1 MIFFLQHIINE
12 FSTQPIKKPRYIKM
26 TQHYADVRAKP
37 DFVEIEKQVL
47 KFWDEDK
54 TFEKSVHNRDGAAEF
69 VFYDGPP
76 FANGTPH
83 YGHIMVSYVKDVVAR
98 FQTMNGKKVERRLGW
113 DCHGLPAEMSAE
125 KQLGVSGRKQIEEY
139 GIKKFNDFCRSDVLK
154 YSGIWVEMF
163 KRIGRWVDFNHD
175 YKTMDLSFMESVIN
189 NFKQL
194 YDKGLVYED
203 YRVLPY
209 SWAAE
214 TPLSNFEVNQGYQD
228 KTDNAITVMFKL
240 ENGMNVLVWTTT
252 PWTLPSNL
260 MLAVGNDIDYS
271 IMQEGEEKYII
282 GSALKSR
289 YKKQLENAQE
299 VGTLK
304 GSELVGMSYEPM
316 FPYFK
321 HLKAQGA
328 FKVLSGEFVSTE
340 DGTGVV
346 HIAPGFG
353 QDDFDACRAY
363 DENFPVVCPV
373 DEAGKFTSEVPDYQ
387 GHQVFE
393 TNEPIMQ
400 WLKEKGLLV
409 KKEQYTHSYP
419 FCWRTDTPLIYKA
432 MSSWF
437 VKVTEF
443 RDQMVQNN
451 QEINWV
457 PEHIKDGRFGKWLEG
472 ARDWSIS
479 RNRFWGTPIPVWKS
493 DNPQYPR
500 VDVFGSVA
508 EIKEKTGIEINDLH
522 KPYIDEVVYPN
533 PDDPSGKTMMRRV
546 SDVFDCWFESGSMP
560 YAQIHYPFDN
570 KEWFENHFPAD
581 FIVEA
586 IDQTRGWFYTLTVLS
601 TALHNRPAFKN
612 CICTGL
618 LMAEGGQK
626 LSKRLK
632 NYPDPNN
639 VLESMGS
646 DTLRWFLVSSPVLKG
661 GNLAIDLEGK
671 EIAKAARVAQIP
683 LWNAFYFFTLY
694 ANAESY
700 KAKEISKSQEAI
712 DNYILSKLKHLRNIV
727 KQGLETY
734 DVAIACNEIAS
745 FMEVLNNW
753 YIRRSRDR
761 FWEGEPEA
769 FDTLYTVL
777 VNLCKIMAPLMP
789 FVTEHIF
796 KTLTGEE
803 SVHLV
808 DYPSLADI
816 NPDEKLM
823 NEMDMVQDLC
833 SAAKFIR
840 EEHNLRNRLPLNRL
854 TVIGTEFD
862 KSYQEIVKDELNV
875 KEVCFDNN
883 LSNYAEKKI
892 YLYTPLLG
900 KALGKDMGAVM
911 AAYKQGQWCLNL
923 DGTLDIGGQKLSS
936 DLFEVRLE
944 MKAGVAGRA
953 FAENKAVVTLDT
965 NVTDKLKREG
975 MARDFVRLVQTLR
988 KDKDFNISDRIE
1000 LSWHTSDGELAQALE
1015 ENKSYISEQVLAVK
1029 CASDC
1034 KEGTKADIEGKDI
1047 CFDAKVA

>member
-1 MIFFLQHIINE
+1 
-12 FSTQPIKKPRYIKM
+12 M
-26 TQHYADVRAKP
+26 TKHYAEVKAKA
-37 DFVEIEKQVL
+37 DFVELEKEVL
-47 KFWDEDK
+47 KFWEEDK
-54 TFEKSVHNRDGAAEF
+54 TFEKSVRNRDGAAEF

-125 KQLGVSGRKQIEEY
+125 KQLGVSGRKQIEEF
-139 GIKKFNDFCRSDVLK
+139 GVEKFNDFCRSDVLK
-154 YSGIWVEMF
+154 YSGIWVDMF

-175 YKTMDLSFMESVIN
+175 YKTMDLPFMESVIS

-209 SWAAE
+209 SWCAE

-240 ENGMNVLVWTTT
+240 ENGMNMLVWTTT

-260 MLAVGNDIDYS
+260 MLAVGEDIDYAV
-271 IMQEGEEKYII
+271 MEENGEKYILAQ
-282 GSALKSR
+282 ALLGR
-289 YKKQLENAQE
+289 YKKQLEHAAQT
-299 VGTLK
+299 GTLK
-304 GSELVGMSYEPM
+304 GKDLVGMSYEPM

-321 HLKAQGA
+321 HLKNKGA
-328 FKVLSGEFVSTE
+328 FKVLSGTFVSTE
-340 DGTGVV
+340 DGTGIV

-353 QDDFDACRAY
+353 QDDFEACRAY

-373 DEAGKFTSEVPDYQ
+373 DEAGKFTAEVPDYE
-387 GHQVFE
+387 GKQVFE

-400 WLKEKGLLV
+400 LLKEKGLLV

-437 VKVTEF
+437 VKVTDF
-443 RDQMVQNN
+443 RDDMVKNN
-451 QEINWV
+451 RQINWV

-493 DNPQYPR
+493 DNPQFPR
-500 VDVFGSVA
+500 IDVFGSIA
-508 EIKEKTGIEINDLH
+508 EIKEKTGFEVTNLH
-522 KPYIDEVVYPN
+522 KPYIDDVVYPN

-546 SDVFDCWFESGSMP
+546 GDVFDCWFESGSMP
-560 YAQIHYPFDN
+560 YAQVHYPFEN
-570 KEWFENHFPAD
+570 KQWFENHFPAD

-586 IDQTRGWFYTLTVLS
+586 MDQTRGWFYTLTVLS

-632 NYPDPNN
+632 NYPDPNE
-639 VLESMGS
+639 VLDSIGS
-646 DTLRWFLVSSPVLKG
+646 DALRWFLVSSPVLKG
-661 GNLAIDLEGK
+661 GNLAVDKEGK
-671 EIAKAARVAQIP
+671 EIAKASRVAQIP

-694 ANAESY
+694 VNAEEY
-700 KAKEISKSQEAI
+700 KAKEIASSPEAI
-712 DNYILSKLKHLRNIV
+712 DNYILSKLKHLGEVV
-727 KQGLETY
+727 KTGLETY
-734 DVAIACNEIAS
+734 DVSLATNELAN

-753 YIRRSRDR
+753 YIRRTRDR
-761 FWEGEPEA
+761 FWEGNANA

-777 VNLCKIMAPLMP
+777 VNVCKIAAPIMP
-789 FVTEHIF
+789 FLCEYVF
-796 KTLTGEE
+796 KALTGEE
-803 SVHLV
+803 SVHLA
-808 DYPSLADI
+808 DYPSLSGI
-816 NPDEKLM
+816 NYDEELV
-823 NEMDMVQDLC
+823 NTMDFVQDLC
-833 SAAKFIR
+833 STGKFIR
-840 EEHNLRNRLPLNRL
+840 EEKNLRNRLPLNSL
-854 TVIGTEFD
+854 TVIGAELNPA
-862 KSYQEIVKDELNV
+862 YQEIVKDELNV
-875 KEVCFDNN
+875 KEVKFDSN
-883 LSNYAEKKI
+883 LENYAAKKI

-911 AAYKQGQWCLNL
+911 AAYKQGSWTLNA
-923 DGTLDIGGQKLSS
+923 DGTLSIGGQNLTK

-944 MKAGVAGRA
+944 MKDGVAGKS
-953 FAENKAVVTLDT
+953 FADNKAVVMLDT
-965 NVTDKLKREG
+965 NVTDELKREG

-1000 LSWHTSDGELAQALE
+1000 LCYQTADAELAKALE
-1015 ENKSYISEQVLAVK
+1015 ENKAYVAEQVLAVK
-1029 CASDC
+1029 IEASC
-1034 KEGTKADIEGKDI
+1034 LSGTEADIEGAKLV
-1047 CFDAKVA
+1047 FDAKVSNAKVA

>member
-1 MIFFLQHIINE
+1 
-12 FSTQPIKKPRYIKM
+12 M
-26 TQHYADVRAKP
+26 TKHYKEVKAKA
-37 DFVEIEKQVL
+37 DFVEIEKEVL

-98 FQTMNGKKVERRLGW
+98 YQTMNGKKVERRLGW

-139 GIKKFNDFCRSDVLK
+139 GVEKFNDFCRSDVLK

-163 KRIGRWVDFNHD
+163 KRIGRWVDFSHD
-175 YKTMDLSFMESVIN
+175 YKTMDLPFMESVIN

-194 YDKGLVYED
+194 WEKGLVYED

-228 KTDNAITVMFKL
+228 KTDNAITVMFTL
-240 ENGMNVLVWTTT
+240 ENGMKMLVWTTT

-260 MLAVGNDIDYS
+260 MLAVGKDIDYAV
-271 IMQEGEEKYII
+271 MEEDGQKYVLAQ
-282 GSALKSR
+282 ALLGR
-289 YKKQLENAQE
+289 YKKQLEHATQ
-299 VGTLK
+299 VGTMK
-304 GSELVGMSYEPM
+304 GADFVGMAYEPM

-321 HLKAQGA
+321 HLKEKGA
-328 FKVLSGEFVSTE
+328 FRVLSGEFVSTE
-340 DGTGVV
+340 DGTGIV

-353 QDDFDACRAY
+353 QDDFEACRAY

-373 DEAGKFTSEVPDYQ
+373 DEAGKFTAEVPDYL
-387 GHQVFE
+387 GKQVFE

-400 WLKEKGLLV
+400 LLKEKGILV

-437 VKVTEF
+437 VKVTDF
-443 RDQMVQNN
+443 RDDMVRNN
-451 QEINWV
+451 QQITWV

-493 DNPQYPR
+493 DNPQFPR
-500 VDVFGSVA
+500 IDVFGSVA
-508 EIKEKTGIEINDLH
+508 EIKEKTGIEVTNLH

-546 SDVFDCWFESGSMP
+546 GDVFDCWFESGSMP
-560 YAQIHYPFDN
+560 YAQVHYPFDN

-586 IDQTRGWFYTLTVLS
+586 MDQTRGWFYTLTVLS
-601 TALHNRPAFKN
+601 TALHNKPAFKN

-632 NYPDPNN
+632 NYPDPNE
-639 VLESMGS
+639 VLDSIGS
-646 DTLRWFLVSSPVLKG
+646 DALRWFLVSSPVLKG
-661 GNLAIDLEGK
+661 GNLAVDQEGK

-683 LWNAFYFFTLY
+683 MWNAYYFFTLY
-694 ANAESY
+694 ANAEGY
-700 KAKEISKSQEAI
+700 QAKEVSGSSEAI
-712 DNYILSKLKHLRNIV
+712 DNYILSKLKRLSRIV
-727 KQGLETY
+727 KQGLDTY
-734 DVAIACNEIAS
+734 DVALSCNEVAS
-745 FMEVLNNW
+745 FMEILNNW
-753 YIRRSRDR
+753 YIRRTRDR
-761 FWEGEPEA
+761 FWSGDQQA
-769 FDTLYTVL
+769 FDVLYTVL
-777 VNLCKIMAPLMP
+777 VNLSKIMAPLMP
-789 FVTEHIF
+789 FLCEYVY
-796 KTLTGEE
+796 KNLTGGE
-803 SVHLV
+803 SVHLA
-808 DYPSLADI
+808 DYPQFENIKL
-816 NPDEKLM
+816 DETLVD
-823 NEMDMVQDLC
+823 EMDFLQDLC
-833 SAAKFIR
+833 SAGKFIR
-840 EEHNLRNRLPLNRL
+840 EEKNLRNRLPLAGL
-854 TVIGTEFD
+854 TVVGDNLGFLNGQ
-862 KSYQEIVKDELNV
+862 YQDIIKDELNV
-875 KEVCFDNN
+875 KEVKIDNN
-883 LSNYAEKKI
+883 LAAYAAKTV

-900 KALGKDMGAVM
+900 KALGKDMGPVM
-911 AAYKQGQWCLNL
+911 AAYKQGKWELNA
-923 DGTLDIGGQKLSS
+923 DGTLSIAGQTLTP
-936 DLFEVRLE
+936 DLFEVRLD
-944 MKAGVAGRA
+944 MKDGVAGKA
-953 FAENKAVVTLDT
+953 FADNKAVVTLNT
-965 NVTDKLKREG
+965 NVTDELKREG

-1000 LSWHTSDGELAQALE
+1000 LCYATDNAELNKALD
-1015 ENKSYISEQVLAVK
+1015 ENKAYVAEQVLAVK
-1029 CASDC
+1029 VSSSCAG
-1034 KEGTKADIEGKDI
+1034 GTKADIEGAEI
-1047 CFDAKVA
+1047 VFDAKVTDAKVA

>member
-1 MIFFLQHIINE
+1 
-12 FSTQPIKKPRYIKM
+12 M
-26 TQHYADVRAKP
+26 TKYYADVKAKP
-37 DFVEIEKQVL
+37 DFVEVEKEIL
-47 KFWDEDK
+47 KFWEDNN
-54 TFEKSVHNRDGAAEF
+54 TFEKSVHNREGAAEF

-98 FQTMNGKKVERRLGW
+98 YQTMNGKKVERRLGW

-125 KQLGVSGRKQIEEY
+125 KQLGVSGRKQIETFGVE
-139 GIKKFNDFCRSDVLK
+139 KFNDFCRSDVLK
-154 YSGIWVEMF
+154 YSGIWVDMF

-194 YDKGLVYED
+194 YEKGLVYED

-260 MLAVGNDIDYS
+260 MLAVGNDIDYAV
-271 IMQEGEEKYII
+271 MEENGEKYLLAQ
-282 GSALKSR
+282 ALLGR
-289 YKKQLENAQE
+289 YKKQLEHAAQ
-299 VGTLK
+299 VGTIK
-304 GSELVGMSYEPM
+304 GKDLVGMSYEPM

-321 HLKAQGA
+321 QLKEKGA

-373 DEAGKFTSEVPDYQ
+373 DEAGKFTAEVPDYQ
-387 GHQVFE
+387 GKQVFE
-393 TNEPIMQ
+393 VNEPVMQ
-400 WLKEKGLLV
+400 WLKENGLLV

-437 VKVTEF
+437 VKVTDF
-443 RDQMVQNN
+443 RDEMVKNN
-451 QEINWV
+451 QQINWV
-457 PEHIKDGRFGKWLEG
+457 PDHIKDGRFGKWLEG

-493 DNPQYPR
+493 DNPKFPR

-508 EIKEKTGIEINDLH
+508 EIKEKTGIEVTNLH
-522 KPYIDEVVYPN
+522 KPYIDDVVYPN
-533 PDDPSGKTMMRRV
+533 PDDPSGQTMMRRV

-560 YAQIHYPFDN
+560 YAQVHYPFDN

-586 IDQTRGWFYTLTVLS
+586 MDQTRGWFYTLTVLS

-632 NYPDPNN
+632 NYPDPNE
-639 VLESMGS
+639 VLETIGS
-646 DTLRWFLVSSPVLKG
+646 DVLRWFLVSSPVLKG
-661 GNLAIDLEGK
+661 GNLAVDKEGK
-671 EIAKAARVAQIP
+671 EISKAARVALIP

-694 ANAESY
+694 ANAEGY
-700 KAKEISKSQEAI
+700 KAKEVSSSSEAI
-712 DNYILSKLKHLRNIV
+712 DNYILSKLKRLSQIV
-727 KQGLETY
+727 KQGMDTY
-734 DVAIACNEIAS
+734 DVAMATNETAA
-745 FMEVLNNW
+745 FMEILNNW
-753 YIRRSRDR
+753 YIRRTRDR
-761 FWEGEPEA
+761 FWEGDKQA
-769 FDTLYTVL
+769 FDVLYTVL
-777 VNLCKIMAPLMP
+777 VNLSKILAPLMP
-789 FVTEHIF
+789 FVSEYVF

-803 SVHLV
+803 SVHLT
-808 DYPSLADI
+808 DYPLLEQI
-816 NPDEKLM
+816 KLDEELVS
-823 NEMDMVQDLC
+823 EMDFLQDLC
-833 SAAKFIR
+833 SAGKFIR
-840 EEHNLRNRLPLNRL
+840 EEKNLRNRLPLQSL
-854 TVIGTEFD
+854 TVVGDNLGFIGTQ
-862 KSYQEIVKDELNV
+862 YQEIIKDELNV
-875 KEVCFDNN
+875 KEVKLDNN
-883 LSNYAEKKI
+883 LAAYADKTV

-900 KALGKDMGAVM
+900 KALGKDMGPVM
-911 AAYKQGQWCLNL
+911 GAYKQGKWELNA
-923 DGTLDIGGQKLSS
+923 DGTLSIAGQTLNK
-936 DLFEVRLE
+936 DLFEVRLN
-944 MKAGVAGRA
+944 MKDGVAGQA
-953 FAENKAVVTLDT
+953 FADNKAVVTLDT
-965 NVTDKLKREG
+965 NVTDDLRREG
-975 MARDFVRLVQTLR
+975 MARDFVRLVQQFR

-1000 LSWHTSDGELAQALE
+1000 LCYATDNAELAQALAD
-1015 ENKSYISEQVLAVK
+1015 NKAYVAEQVLAVK
-1029 CASDC
+1029 VDNSCVDGMS
-1034 KEGTKADIEGKDI
+1034 ADIDGAKI
-1047 CFDAKVA
+1047 MFNAKVA